1 MNKTGKYFA
10 LTRAGILE
18 TMQWRIALSVMVI
31 GNLLYLVL
39 IYHVWKAIFASAS
52 SPVINGMT
60 FETTMIYLVLATAL
74 NSFMEMYIVWEIGRS
89 IQSGKI
95 VLELLRPFN
104 YKSYLFWSY
113 SGTLLVHFVATF
125 IPTFIVIV
133 IVTKGTIALGMNL
146 LYFVAAVIL
155 AMIINFNVNFFVGT
169 ICIYTESIWGI
180 NIMKQVIVALL
191 SGATIPLAF
200 FPEGFGKVVSYL
212 PFKSIFDT
220 PLTLLLDSSADVH
233 FAMNKLGI
241 SILWAVFMS
250 VLSSIFWKI
259 SLKRITVNGG

>member
-1 MNKTGKYFA
+1 MRKFDKYFA

-18 TMQWRIALSVMVI
+18 TMQWRIALTVMVI

-39 IYHVWKAIFASAS
+39 IYHVWKAVFASAS

-60 FETTMIYLVLATAL
+60 FEMTMIYLVLATAL

-95 VLELLRPFN
+95 VLELLRPFE
-104 YKSYLFWSY
+104 YKGYLFWSY

-125 IPTFIVIV
+125 IPTFIVVAV
-133 IVTKGTIALGMNL
+133 ITNGTIALGLNL
-146 LYFVAAVIL
+146 LYFAISVVL
-155 AMIINFNVNFFVGT
+155 AMVINFNVNFFVGT

-200 FPEGFGKVVSYL
+200 FPEKLAAAVSYM

-220 PLTLLLDSSADVH
+220 PLTLLLDKTASIDMAIK
-233 FAMNKLGI
+233 KLGI
-241 SILWAVFMS
+241 SLIWAVIMS
-250 VLSSIFWKI
+250 VISSLFWKV